1 MGGSGVRDSVTIEA
15 RAEQVGVARAFVG
28 GVLGA
33 AHPCV
38 DVAVLLA
45 SELVTNS
52 VRHGG
57 SAVAGGKVTVTVSA
71 GGRGVRV
78 AVAERSGPGVPV
90 MVPDVGAEAVESR
103 GMRLVDALA
112 TRWGYEREA
121 GRR

>member
-1 MGGSGVRDSVTIEA
+1 MSAGSSAPRTRALTWRVLLASELVTN
-15 RAEQVGVARAFVG
+15 
-28 GVLGA
+28 
-33 AHPCV
+33 V